1 MAVMTR
7 KRKASSVSS
16 DEMNIKPSKSPRIRL
31 VHIPTKSKP
40 APSFLGEQEIVTIGL
55 ESATNAIPVH
65 KNFITHYSPFF
76 AAHFSS
82 SSHLTIEDLKPQ
94 TFNIFL
100 SWLYTQKI
108 TTPYSRPDIN
118 VLISLW
124 LLAGRFLVSKLQNQI
139 IGMIFEKQFS
149 GYIIRE
155 TFWEVFERTERG
167 SKIRTFLV
175 DGFVRKM
182 GDLTSRDGN
191 GEKGLGYEWL
201 PREMLEDVLVEIK
214 CNGGV
219 GEQPFLNARDLSSIK
234 NYVRVIVFAPN
245 FGEPPSMAKQDFS
258 SAAPPSSLFH
268 RQAYSTVKLIPPSK
282 LINDPYPILRVP
294 Q

>member
-40 APSFLGEQEIVTIGL
+40 PPSFLGEQEIVTIGL
-55 ESATNAIPVH
+55 ENSKGSITAIPVH

-82 SSHLTIEDLKPQ
+82 SSHLTIGDINPQ
-94 TFNIFL
+94 TFDIFL
-100 SWLYTQKI
+100 SWLYTQSI
-108 TTPYSRPDIN
+108 TTPHSRPDIN
-118 VLISLW
+118 FLISLW
-124 LLAGRFLVSKLQNQI
+124 LLADRFLVSKLQNQI
-139 IGMIFEKQFS
+139 MGMIFEKQFS

-155 TFWEVFERTERG
+155 TFWEVFEKTERG

-182 GDLTSRDGN
+182 GDLTSWDGS
-191 GEKGLGYEWL
+191 GEGKEGLVFEWL
-201 PREMLEDVLVEIK
+201 PRGMLEDVLVEIK
-214 CNGGV
+214 INGGA
-219 GEQPFLNARDLSSIK
+219 GDRRRRRRMEEFLVVERC
-234 NYVRVIVFAPN
+234 
-245 FGEPPSMAKQDFS
+245 
-258 SAAPPSSLFH
+258 
-268 RQAYSTVKLIPPSK
+268 
-282 LINDPYPILRVP
+282 
-294 Q
+294 